1 MENGSEIMISFT
13 IRNDELKMFSYFCIN
28 TNNGKDFLSGY
39 TIKNNKIGK
48 LEIEQ
53 LKLLNYFNLGSNG
66 VIREDKDG
74 KKIILDLD
82 TGLYHYFENGKENI
96 EKLFLYNGKNNT
108 MASFFDRL
116 DQRNLNLKYRIAS
129 ALVTFTLL
137 FDASILLN
145 IVEEHA
151 NWKYDARYNNEVAH
165 LSFESI
171 FSGVTF
177 EYEDEST
184 ILSRKVSKD
193 IIKDYIY
200 ASTNLSEEEKDFLW
214 NEELISDVIPFYN
227 GNFEEILTQVKHLNL
242 GIVSFSDG
250 NDGALGYQNGDNLL
264 YVRNYNGNLDE
275 GNFKQ
280 IIGHEYIHLLQCSGD
295 LYFIREASAEII
307 DHEYFLDSSDTSIGY
322 SYSEDCK
329 RLKVLMEIIGPE
341 AIWDY
346 NFNAE
351 STSLQ
356 DIIKDYLSEQ
366 DYQDIMYIFSLS
378 PFYDREELNSLYD
391 KLDELLGKM
400 YFNKFGEDISNNELI
415 SVIVSGGV
423 YYNRPYFRK
432 SLIEKDDARFNFYPV
447 ISNQDVQ
454 SEINKGNIVL
464 SINCVVTS
472 EEFGKLDSARR
483 SMKFESGSMELLQ
496 SDVFLNGSSYDGFV
510 TLKDN
515 ENNSEIIMDVNSAYK
530 NGYINIVLSKTY
542 HNLSVS
548 EFFELYSNAE
558 SYSIWCKDEL
568 KELSVNSNGNFIDK
582 KQVIVNYV
590 PRIDEVNLDKRIG
603 K

>member
-200 ASTNLSEEEKDFLW
+200 ASTNLSEEEIVTHVNMGLDF
-214 NEELISDVIPFYN
+214 PFYSN
-227 GNFEEILTQVKHLNL
+227 TKKTSHLN
-242 GIVSFSDG
+242 
-250 NDGALGYQNGDNLL
+250 DN
-264 YVRNYNGNLDE
+264 
-275 GNFKQ
+275 K
-280 IIGHEYIHLLQCSGD
+280 
-295 LYFIREASAEII
+295 
-307 DHEYFLDSSDTSIGY
+307 
-322 SYSEDCK
+322 
-329 RLKVLMEIIGPE
+329 
-341 AIWDY
+341 
-346 NFNAE
+346 
-351 STSLQ
+351 
-356 DIIKDYLSEQ
+356 
-366 DYQDIMYIFSLS
+366 
-378 PFYDREELNSLYD
+378 
-391 KLDELLGKM
+391 
-400 YFNKFGEDISNNELI
+400 
-415 SVIVSGGV
+415 
-423 YYNRPYFRK
+423 
-432 SLIEKDDARFNFYPV
+432 
-447 ISNQDVQ
+447 
-454 SEINKGNIVL
+454 
-464 SINCVVTS
+464 
-472 EEFGKLDSARR
+472 
-483 SMKFESGSMELLQ
+483 
-496 SDVFLNGSSYDGFV
+496 
-510 TLKDN
+510 
-515 ENNSEIIMDVNSAYK
+515 
-530 NGYINIVLSKTY
+530 
-542 HNLSVS
+542 
-548 EFFELYSNAE
+548 
-558 SYSIWCKDEL
+558 
-568 KELSVNSNGNFIDK
+568 
-582 KQVIVNYV
+582 
-590 PRIDEVNLDKRIG
+590 
-603 K
+603 